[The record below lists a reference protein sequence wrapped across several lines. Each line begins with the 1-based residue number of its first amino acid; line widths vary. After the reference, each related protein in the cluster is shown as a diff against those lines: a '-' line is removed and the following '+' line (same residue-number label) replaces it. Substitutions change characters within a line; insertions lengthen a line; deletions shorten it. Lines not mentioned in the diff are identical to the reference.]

1 MEGMSE
7 KAFGALGQFPIIQAA
22 VAILILMGGL
32 FMIFKAFRDRA
43 GKTPDHL
50 MPQWLMMGP
59 LHDMM
64 DKVDDIA
71 EEARRAND
79 LLKECRDALMAC
91 KGTLELIRNE
101 SRLR

>member
-1 MEGMSE
+1 MEGASE

-22 VAILILMGGL
+22 VAILILLGGVY
-32 FMIFKAFRDRA
+32 MIFKAYMDKSK
-43 GKTPDHL
+43 GPDP

-64 DKVDDIA
+64 EAVHDIA
-71 EEARRAND
+71 EESRKSND
-79 LLKECRDALMAC
+79 LLKECRDALLAC
-91 KGTLELIRNE
+91 KSALELIRNE

>member
-32 FMIFKAFRDRA
+32 FMIFKAFRDR
-43 GKTPDHL
+43 GKPQDQ
-50 MPQWLMMGP
+50 MPQWLMIGP

-79 LLKECRDALMAC
+79 MLRECREALLAC
-91 KGTLELIRNE
+91 KGVLELIRNE

>member
-1 MEGMSE
+1 MDGASE

-22 VAILILMGGL
+22 VAIMILLGGVY
-32 FMIFKAFRDRA
+32 MIFKASKDKGRA
-43 GKTPDHL
+43 PDP

-64 DKVDDIA
+64 EAVHDIA
-71 EEARRAND
+71 EESRRAND
-79 LLKECRDALMAC
+79 LLKECRDALLAC
-91 KGTLELIRNE
+91 KSALELIRNE